1 MSSRNRGRFWK
12 RSEDLPTFR
21 LSAFGRDFVLHLVPD
36 DSFLA
41 PEFKIQRITAKH
53 SHPSDI
59 LTSVNETEGA
69 EAYLR
74 RCFYSGT
81 VDSNQDSVVAV
92 SLCQGIQ
99 GSFLSDGDE
108 YLIEPKATGNG
119 KKSTTQLH
127 LIKRR
132 AFTNTST
139 GSKITFDEM
148 GEGSSQAD
156 SSESGLSPEVL
167 DAHSHSR
174 NSRPMGVCHYILTLI
189 SVAARM
195 YKHPSIKNSVN
206 LVVVKV
212 LIVEDEEVGPAVSS
226 NGGLTLRN
234 FCAWQRHFNPPSDR
248 HPEHYDTALLFT
260 RQDICGHQSCDT
272 LGVADVGT
280 MCDPNRSCS
289 VIEDDGLQASFTAA
303 HELGHVLSMPH
314 DDSKTC
320 EKLFGDLGK
329 HHMMAPLFI
338 HLNKTLPW
346 SPCSAMYITEFFDNG
361 HGDCLLD
368 APAKTMPLPTGLPGL
383 SYDLD
388 RQCQQVFGE
397 EFLHCPNTADSDV
410 CSQLWCRVEGQP
422 LCTTKNGSLP
432 WADGT
437 ACGKDKL
444 CFNNECVEKEQL
456 MKPKTEIDGNWGAWG
471 EWGDCS
477 RTCGGGVQFSYR
489 ECNDPG
495 PQNGG
500 KYCEGQRVK
509 YLSCNIQECPDDNG
523 KSLREEQCEK
533 YNSVSYLDMDGN
545 VKQWIPKYAGVSPR
559 DRCKL
564 FCRARGSSE
573 FKVFEPKV
581 IDGTPCG
588 PDTTS
593 ICVQGQCIKAGCDL
607 IIGSNKKLDKCGVCG
622 ENGSTC
628 RKITGSLNKASQ
640 EMLGKLNMLRNE
652 GHFCDVTIRVQ
663 DKVFMAHKVVL
674 ASCSEFFRTKLVG
687 KLQEEDKCVLDLNHV
702 TVSGFTPLLEYA
714 YTSTLTL
721 NTENI
726 IDVLAAASYMQM
738 FTVASTCSEFMKSSI
753 LWNSAN
759 NTQQEKPQESAP
771 ENSTNCTFTPQ
782 DGSVSPVSS
791 ECSVIE
797 RTIPVYRESRRKRKS
812 YIMMSPESPL
822 KCSMQNTSPQ
832 IQNAT
837 TSFTETQSHPVDS
850 SLAFPWTFPFGID
863 RRFQSE
869 KPKQA
874 ESPRS
879 LEQPGP
885 SDVTRRLDDY
895 LSCEGT
901 KATSPLVAEEDV
913 HVKVERLSDEEVP
926 EEVSQPVSASQ
937 SSLSDQQTVPGSEQ
951 VHEDLLISPQS
962 SSIGIKPFQC
972 DRCGKKF
979 TRAYSLKMHRLKH
992 EGKRC
997 FRCQICSATFTSFGE
1012 YKHHMR
1018 VSRHIIRK
1026 PRIYECKTCGA
1037 MFTNSGNLIVH
1048 LRSLNHEA
1056 SELANY
1062 FQSRQKPPT

>member
-1 MSSRNRGRFWK
+1 MRFKELFALIFLFSITSALSGELFDSEEVKPVPMSSRNSGRFWK

-53 SHPSDI
+53 PHPSDI

-108 YLIEPKATGNG
+108 YLIEPKASGNG

-174 NSRPMGVCHYILTLI
+174 HKRFVSEARFVETLLVADSSMARFYGEDIKHYILTLI

-437 ACGKDKL
+437 ACGKDRL

-523 KSLREEQCEK
+523 KSFREEQCEK

-622 ENGSTC
+622 ESGSTC
-628 RKITGSLNKASQ
+628 RKITGSLNKARY
-640 EMLGKLNMLRNE
+640 GYN
-652 GHFCDVTIRVQ
+652 DIVTIPAGATNIDVKQRSHRGIKHDGNYLAVKSEDGRYILNGNFSVSTVEQDIPVNGAVLKYSGSSTTLERVQ
-663 DKVFMAHKVVL
+663 SFHTLRQPLTVQLLAMAGEMSPPKVKYTFFIPKDVSFSKPKGKKPSLHVVQPIGL
-674 ASCSEFFRTKLVG
+674 S
-687 KLQEEDKCVLDLNHV
+687 DW
-702 TVSGFTPLLEYA
+702 
-714 YTSTLTL
+714 
-721 NTENI
+721 
-726 IDVLAAASYMQM
+726 
-738 FTVASTCSEFMKSSI
+738 I
-753 LWNSAN
+753 LGEW
-759 NTQQEKPQESAP
+759 
-771 ENSTNCTFTPQ
+771 
-782 DGSVSPVSS
+782 S
-791 ECSVIE
+791 ECSKSCGSGWLRRNVECRDASGQLSYECDRALKPEDIRPCADLPCPIWQMGPWSSCSRTCGQGE
-797 RTIPVYRESRRKRKS
+797 RRRSIFCIDYTGKTV
-812 YIMMSPESPL
+812 EAE
-822 KCSMQNTSPQ
+822 KCDPS
-832 IQNAT
+832 
-837 TSFTETQSHPVDS
+837 
-850 SLAFPWTFPFGID
+850 
-863 RRFQSE
+863 
-869 KPKQA
+869 KQ
-874 ESPRS
+874 P
-879 LEQPGP
+879 
-885 SDVTRRLDDY
+885 
-895 LSCEGT
+895 
-901 KATSPLVAEEDV
+901 
-913 HVKVERLSDEEVP
+913 
-926 EEVSQPVSASQ
+926 QPVTG
-937 SSLSDQQTVPGSEQ
+937 DCVY
-951 VHEDLLISPQS
+951 D
-962 SSIGIKPFQC
+962 
-972 DRCGKKF
+972 
-979 TRAYSLKMHRLKH
+979 
-992 EGKRC
+992 
-997 FRCQICSATFTSFGE
+997 
-1012 YKHHMR
+1012 
-1018 VSRHIIRK
+1018 
-1026 PRIYECKTCGA
+1026 EC
-1037 MFTNSGNLIVH
+1037 
-1048 LRSLNHEA
+1048 
-1056 SELANY
+1056 
-1062 FQSRQKPPT
+1062 